1 MRNVKVH
8 WAGAV
13 ALLAAGLLAA
23 DAAGQAPRV
32 VPEPGFWGRAP
43 RPAPDVVYPVV
54 TKEVLPPGAAR
65 PPAGVGQI
73 EIYDGP
79 RRTVQFVAPT
89 LSPGEQAALRDLA
102 RAENEASYASDV
114 LALKRR
120 YVDDELLLA
129 PYRRSVQ
136 QVLYGYN
143 KDATFGDVGGFGWGG
158 YGGYYPYAFANPYA
172 GGWGGGFGSYFAGG
186 TTSVSHTLATGMGY
200 EGPLKDAMARQIA
213 AEATPDFGAG
223 AARGV
228 DAAWGRVGASDR
240 LARDFGIT
248 RGGVAPAAAG
258 ANRIVLTLKNGDKV
272 DGTLYGEDA
281 EWFKVETAT
290 GTVSVRKADVSR
302 VEVPKK

>member
-23 DAAGQAPRV
+23 DAAGQVPRA

-54 TKEVLPPGAAR
+54 TREVTPPGAAR

-79 RRTVQFVAPT
+79 RRTVQFVAPN

-102 RAENEASYASDV
+102 RAENESAYAGDV

-158 YGGYYPYAFANPYA
+158 GFYPYAFANPYA
-172 GGWGGGFGSYFAGG
+172 SGWGGGFGSYFSGG

-213 AEATPDFGAG
+213 AEATPDFATG

-228 DAAWGRVGASDR
+228 DAAWGRVAASDR
-240 LARDFGIT
+240 LARDFGIN
-248 RGGVAPAAAG
+248 RGNVAPPAV
-258 ANRIVLTLKNGDKV
+258 RS
-272 DGTLYGEDA
+272 
-281 EWFKVETAT
+281 
-290 GTVSVRKADVSR
+290 SVTSWALRR
-302 VEVPKK
+302 G